1 MRSRRILLPNRYRFQ
16 APTLDFTR
24 VNEDFT
30 DLIRQRIAKR
40 NLSVFRYVAGTIAL
54 MSLFHLGT
62 FIGKLPGTDGT
73 QRMWVLGI
81 LAGHALLLLGST
93 ALGAIW
99 WYATH
104 RITWTAAQTA
114 RVVALVMPYFLAIGV
129 FITLVDQ
136 WVTPA
141 ITPFFVVSIGIGVV
155 FLLPPR
161 LSGVLFTAGFLAM
174 YLLLPLTQGDA
185 DMLLSNRVNAFTT
198 SVIGFV
204 LSFVLWRSEYA
215 NYRQQEII
223 ERQNAELAEKTVVLN
238 AMVATKDKL
247 FSIIAHDLRS
257 PFSSILG
264 FSELM
269 HREQASLSREEVAE
283 YAGIIH
289 HSSEQALHLL
299 ENLLRWARMQQGVLQ
314 FAPRPLSLAALTR
327 EVMASVSLSALQKQ
341 VEVQVEIPESLSLEA
356 DSEMLRTIL
365 RNLLGNAVKFTPT
378 GGQVLFS
385 AIEDPN
391 GVQMMVRDTG
401 LGIERDRLSSI
412 WGSGVTTAGT
422 QNEPGSGLGLVLVKE
437 FVEKHGGTIRVQ
449 STPGSGT
456 TFTLFFPAKG

>member
-1 MRSRRILLPNRYRFQ
+1 M
-16 APTLDFTR
+16 
-24 VNEDFT
+24 NEDFA
-30 DLIRQRIAKR
+30 DIIQERIARR
-40 NLSVFRYVAGTIAL
+40 NAGTFRYVAGALLL
-54 MSLFHLGT
+54 MSLFHVGT
-62 FIGKLPGTDGT
+62 FIGKLPLAEGL

-81 LAGHALLLLGST
+81 LGGHALLLVGAT
-93 ALGAIW
+93 ALGAVW
-99 WYATH
+99 WHSTYRSA
-104 RITWTAAQTA
+104 WTPSQTA
-114 RVVALVMPYFLAIGV
+114 RVVALIMPYFLAVGIL
-129 FITLVDQ
+129 ITVVDQ

-161 LSGVLFTAGFLAM
+161 LSATLYTAGFLAM
-174 YLLLPLTQGDA
+174 YLLLPLTQADA

-204 LSFVLWRSEYA
+204 LSIVLWRSEYA

-223 ERQNAELAEKTVVLN
+223 ERQNAELAEKTEVLN

-264 FSELM
+264 FSELL
-269 HREQASLSREEVAE
+269 HREQESLSREEVAE

-289 HSSEQALHLL
+289 HSTEQALHLL
-299 ENLLRWARMQQGVLQ
+299 ENLLRWARMQQGMLQ
-314 FAPRPLSLAALTR
+314 FVPQPVSLPALTR
-327 EVMASVSLSALQKQ
+327 EVMASVSLSARQKEISL
-341 VEVQVEIPESLSLEA
+341 EVDVPDNLSLSA

-378 GGQVLFS
+378 GGKVLFS
-385 AIEDPN
+385 ATQDPK
-391 GVQMMVRDTG
+391 GVHMSVRDTG
-401 LGIERDRLSSI
+401 MGIERDRLSAI
-412 WGSGVTTAGT
+412 WGSGASTAGT
-422 QNEPGSGLGLVLVKE
+422 LNEPGSGLGLVLVKE

-449 STPGSGT
+449 STPGAGT
-456 TFTLFFPAKG
+456 TFHLFLPAR